1 MTHSK
6 DKPAKGDSPLF
17 TAIESLRADV
27 QRLVD
32 SSWSKEV
39 RFEVPEIKLELEL
52 VAQETK
58 GAKGELGVTW
68 LPVTVKVG
76 GEGTHTET
84 RTHRLSLTL
93 RPKVVTELGE
103 LQATLLSGG
112 LLRRPPMPGIEGDE

>member
-1 MTHSK
+1 MTHSSAEPK
-6 DKPAKGDSPLF
+6 TGDSPLYK
-17 TAIESLRADV
+17 AINSLRSDV

-58 GAKGELGVTW
+58 GANGELAVTW

-76 GEGTHTET
+76 GKKEHAET

-93 RPKVVTELGE
+93 KPIEVDEQGNPKRVYLKSKKKRKLPKQGNE
-103 LQATLLSGG
+103 AK
-112 LLRRPPMPGIEGDE
+112 